1 MKNSVYITL
10 LTAGMAALA
19 ATPAWSA
26 DDMEL
31 LKCRAIQDA
40 STRLAC
46 YDGYVEKSMARASE
60 APGGQ
65 ALSVAELKVDGAAL
79 RGKDVVTD
87 GFMMVM
93 GEQGILAE
101 ARGSMTSVF
110 VAFAKL
116 PREQRLAAFQ
126 NCSTGCSVSVA
137 GKVTDF
143 LGNTAIDA
151 TSLTLK

>member
-1 MKNSVYITL
+1 MKQSVFITL
-10 LTAGMAALA
+10 LGVGIAALA

-31 LKCRAIQDA
+31 LKCRAMQDPGA
-40 STRLAC
+40 RLAC
-46 YDGYVEKSMARASE
+46 YDGYVEKLATKASE
-60 APGGQ
+60 TPSGQ

-110 VAFAKL
+110 VAFTKL